1 MLLTASPNDLVVLAF
16 QRYGAGKALAF
27 PVQDSWMWQMHADV
41 PVDDLTHETFWRRLL
56 RWVVDGVPDQVVV
69 ELPQD
74 RVEPQETVTVL
85 AEVGDAN
92 FEELNN
98 SSVVAVVTDPAGT
111 LSERPM
117 EWTAEK
123 DGEYRTTFTAGVE
136 GFYEVRVE
144 ASSNG
149 ELLGEDVAYVQVAS
163 SDNEFYDSTMRASL
177 LKRMADDTGGR
188 FYTPDTAASLA
199 DDIQY
204 VGGGVTV
211 VEERDLWDMPVVL
224 LLLVTLI
231 LGEWGYR
238 RLRGLA

>member
-1 MLLTASPNDLVVLAF
+1 
-16 QRYGAGKALAF
+16 
-27 PVQDSWMWQMHADV
+27 
-41 PVDDLTHETFWRRLL
+41 
-56 RWVVDGVPDQVVV
+56 
-69 ELPQD
+69 
-74 RVEPQETVTVL
+74 
-85 AEVGDAN
+85 
-92 FEELNN
+92 
-98 SSVVAVVTDPAGT
+98 
-111 LSERPM
+111 M

-123 DGEYRTTFTAGVE
+123 DGEYRTTFTAGTE

-204 VGGGVTV
+204 VGGGITV